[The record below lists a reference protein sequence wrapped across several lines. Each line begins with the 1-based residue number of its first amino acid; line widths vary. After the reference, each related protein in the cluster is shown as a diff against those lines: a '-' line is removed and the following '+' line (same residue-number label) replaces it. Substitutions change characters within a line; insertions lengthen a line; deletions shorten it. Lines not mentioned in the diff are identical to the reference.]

1 MTAYAFP
8 TDSPAAELW
17 VLNEVESL
25 VKLNRAHRAASDRP
39 WFGTP
44 VSVGSDGGVE
54 AYVLDTSAD
63 PSPVL
68 VYELESGK
76 LQSYAPDYHEFIR
89 LAAQAL
95 DEVEASERALAAA
108 YHNSWWQFWIRPYP
122 PKQT

>member
-1 MTAYAFP
+1 MP
-8 TDSPAAELW
+8 W

-39 WFGTP
+39 WP
-44 VSVGSDGGVE
+44 VHLFLVGSDGGDE

-63 PSPVL
+63 PSPLL
-68 VYELESGK
+68 VYELETGK
-76 LQSYAPDYHEFIR
+76 LQSYAPDYDEFIR
-89 LAAQAL
+89 LQAQAL

-108 YHNSWWQFWIRPYP
+108 YQNKRWWRFWMRPYP